1 MAAWITSSAPQTPTL
16 SGTFNYTHGMTIPKW
31 YLKHPAYQ
39 GPGQIEQ
46 RWGKTLVLV
55 LGTERPGKPGEKLK
69 KLVVQ
74 KKYLQNTTN
83 LVSMTE
89 FWLPVLIEG
98 DPIQWEA
105 GLGVRINSPGKG
117 TNFAG
122 VLQFVYHLPL
132 IGGLSFVSDVVR
144 LGTTSSSTNVS
155 LFSPLLNVGETNLNP
170 GRHVSNFGGHDYYWE
185 DSATS
190 PHFETGTVSS
200 KGSTVTSGQ
209 SLANPFQ
216 TTIFVANPATY
227 TSLLKKSQLYE
238 YTKLNVG
245 GKEISAGTPLILP
258 GVSGH
263 VYSNF
268 AINPGPYGLSKDG
281 KSYVSRFPIAITNSD
296 YSKIETLKNE
306 GGQVPVKPSS
316 VPFYSGNDADSLPLY
331 MNKLQS
337 KWVSEDGFAVF
348 QTTLSGDTW
357 STYSPGT
364 SASISV
370 SPNGGNGW
378 IVYPR
383 YKISKDG
390 STDYPAM
397 NSGAAKSMW
406 FTGNSSFA
414 FPQKGKHWG
423 IFDNVTDA
431 NAWRNYY
438 NSILKAKADA
448 AVPTIEGYVFIAGD
462 KWEDKWEV
470 SFNPDGTT
478 GISSQNSLLTNINQP
493 AGTGSAANLGSGDS
507 AAGDSDNDSAAT
519 FRITMQY
526 AVNTVT
532 KKNVNIL
539 IKALMANEKLS
550 FAQTKDKFMAEF
562 IKARTKYQISQ
573 GKPAPEAKAIAE
585 SRAAVIFANASPNTN
600 SGGAGNTGAPPPQAT
615 IRIPIVRGLIG
626 YQPPPSA
633 IGDSPQL
640 VQKYQYTRISVD
652 NSGAE
657 TMELIPTERRF
668 VFPFA
673 PKDVTYSNLSS
684 VWTEISRTGR
694 HPIVDWTNF
703 QLLKVSFTFELVD
716 RNSTDP
722 GQPRDG
728 FGLFYSIDEKIN
740 ILRQMATAPYPVSFL
755 NMDTFFSKELRYPL
769 YTQGRGVEFVI
780 TDFAVQSVQR
790 TPAQN
795 SGGLKSTQPNQISR
809 ASCTITLQE
818 CPIEQ
823 VDIISIPQI
832 TICSKKKCPPPECPA
847 PCEEKPKEFV
857 LISTKT
863 REETTPTVDP
873 NAPS

>member
-16 SGTFNYTHGMTIPKW
+16 SGTFSYTHGMTIPKW
-31 YLKHPAYQ
+31 YLKHPSYQ
-39 GPGQIEQ
+39 GAGQLQ
-46 RWGKTLVLV
+46 DRWGKTLVLV
-55 LGTERPGKPGEKLK
+55 LGTERQDRKGEKLK
-69 KLVVQ
+69 KQVRQ
-74 KKYLQNTTN
+74 KKYVQNTSN
-83 LVSMTE
+83 LLSTTE

-98 DPIQWEA
+98 DPISWEA
-105 GLGVRINSPGKG
+105 GLGVRINGIGHG
-117 TNFAG
+117 TNFEST
-122 VLQFVYHLPL
+122 LKYVYHLPL
-132 IGGLSFVSDVVR
+132 LGGLSTVSDVLR
-144 LGTTSSSTNVS
+144 LGTTGATTDVGS
-155 LFSPLLNVGETNLNP
+155 FSPKLNNVETNINP
-170 GRHVSNFGGHDYYWE
+170 GRHVATFGGHDYYWE
-185 DSATS
+185 DTEDNPNFVA
-190 PHFETGTVSS
+190 GTVSS

-209 SLANPFQ
+209 SLTNPFQ

-227 TSLLKKSQLYE
+227 QTTLKKSQLYE
-238 YTKLNVG
+238 YTKLNIR
-245 GKEISAGTPLILP
+245 GKEISAGSTLDMP
-258 GVSGH
+258 GVSGF

-268 AINPGPYGLSKDG
+268 AINPGVYGLSSDG
-281 KSYVSRFPIAITNSD
+281 RSFTDRWPIVISNSVFSD
-296 YSKIETLKNE
+296 IERLKNE
-306 GGQVPVKPSS
+306 GGTIPVVPSA
-316 VPFYSGNDADSLPLY
+316 VPFYQGNDTTSLNNY
-331 MNKLQS
+331 MNKLTT
-337 KWVSEDGFAVF
+337 KWANNEDGFATF
-348 QTTLSGDTW
+348 QTTGW

-370 SPNGGNGW
+370 APGW

-383 YKISKDG
+383 FKIDSTG
-390 STDYPAM
+390 GTDYPALD
-397 NSGAAKSMW
+397 NAAAKALW
-406 FTGNSSFA
+406 TTPNAGIQ
-414 FPQKGKHWG
+414 FPNEGKHWG
-423 IFDNVTDA
+423 IFDNQTDA

-438 NSILKAKADA
+438 NAILKAKADTT
-448 AVPTIEGYVFIAGD
+448 VLPMSGYVFLAGG

-470 SFNPDGTT
+470 DFNPDGTT
-478 GISSQNSLLTNINQP
+478 GISSKNALLTNINQP
-493 AGTGSAANLGSGDS
+493 AGKAITLGSEEPE
-507 AAGDSDNDSAAT
+507 AGDSDAGSPGT

-526 AVNTVT
+526 AVSTVT
-532 KKNVNIL
+532 KENVSIL

-550 FAQTKDKFMAEF
+550 FVQTRDKFMAEF
-562 IKARTKYQISQ
+562 IKARTAYQVSQ
-573 GKPAPEAKAIAE
+573 GKTPSEAKAIAE
-585 SRAAVIFANASPNTN
+585 SRASVIFANASPNTN
-600 SGGAGNTGAPPPQAT
+600 SGGSGNTGAPPPPST

-640 VQKYQYTRISVD
+640 VQKYQYTQVSADSNGV
-652 NSGAE
+652 E

-684 VWTEISRTGR
+684 VWTEISRSGR

-790 TPAQN
+790 TPAQ
-795 SGGLKSTQPNQISR
+795 SFGGLSSIQPNQISR

-832 TICSKKKCPPPECPA
+832 TICSKEKCPPPTCVA
-847 PCEEKPKEFV
+847 PCEEKPREFV
-857 LISTKT
+857 YISTLA
-863 REETTPTVDP
+863 REDTQPIVAGT
-873 NAPS
+873 